1 MIDIETEQLCLLAEA
16 AKCVPGNPH
25 ISTLIRWWKRG
36 VKGVIL
42 ETLIV
47 GGRRFT
53 SVEAI
58 QRFLARLNEPGSVP
72 NDSLS
77 ESRSDELSRVEKIL
91 DAEGI

>member
-16 AKCVPGNPH
+16 TKCVPGNPH

-36 VKGVIL
+36 VKGVKL

-47 GGRRFT
+47 GGRRYT

-58 QRFLARLNEPGSVP
+58 QRFLAQLNEPGPDP
-72 NDSLS
+72 NRSLS
-77 ESRSDELSRVEKIL
+77 QRRKEDISRVEMEL